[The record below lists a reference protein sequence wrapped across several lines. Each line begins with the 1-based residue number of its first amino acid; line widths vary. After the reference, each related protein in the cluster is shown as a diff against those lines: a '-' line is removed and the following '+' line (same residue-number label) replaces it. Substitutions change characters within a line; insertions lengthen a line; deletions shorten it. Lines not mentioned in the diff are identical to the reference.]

1 MGRAADRVMTGLPSL
16 FRLDQQVAIVTGGGR
31 GLGLAMA
38 QALSEAGAAVAI
50 FEVDRE
56 TGQAAAEG
64 LTAAGGRS
72 WAMPVDVGR
81 ADQIEAALDRCEAEL
96 GQPTILVNNAG
107 VTSNSPFEDL
117 PADDWQRVIDINL
130 GGVFRTTQALGRR
143 LMEGGAGGSIINV
156 ASISG
161 LVGNRGG
168 NNSHYCASKGGVI
181 ALTRSLA
188 IEWAPH
194 GIRLNAIA
202 PGYFVTPMTD
212 QLRIRDAR
220 FYQELVDR
228 VPLGRFGQGSDLA
241 GAVVFL
247 ASQASAFVT
256 GHTLVVDGG
265 YTAW

>member
-1 MGRAADRVMTGLPSL
+1 MTDLPSL
-16 FRLDQQVAIVTGGGR
+16 FRLHDLVAVVTGGGR
-31 GLGLAMA
+31 GLGLTMA
-38 QALSEAGAAVAI
+38 QALAQAGAAVAI
-50 FEVDRE
+50 FEVDE
-56 TGQAAAEG
+56 QTGAAAAQSIADG
-64 LTAAGGRS
+64 GGR
-72 WAMPVDVGR
+72 ALALTVDVGNGEQVEAAFDHC
-81 ADQIEAALDRCEAEL
+81 ADQL
-96 GQPTILVNNAG
+96 GQASILVNNAG
-107 VTSNSPFEDL
+107 VTTNAPFDQL
-117 PADDWQRVIDINL
+117 PAEDWQRVIDINL
-130 GGVFRTTQALGRR
+130 GGIYRTTQALGRR
-143 LMEGGAGGSIINV
+143 LIAAGRPGSIVNI

-188 IEWAPH
+188 VEWAPH

-212 QLRIRDAR
+212 QLKQRDAA

-228 VPLGRFGQGSDLA
+228 VPLGRFGQGPDLA
-241 GAVVFL
+241 GTVVYL